1 MKIAISTDS
10 GEVSPHFGRAPEFTF
25 ITIEDNK
32 VVKKDVFPNPGHTVG
47 SIPQFIDDQGAKCII
62 TGGMGPRAVQF
73 FNQFGIDVIMGVSGN
88 IDDTVE
94 KILNGTLEGGE
105 SLCSPGGGKGYG
117 IDKIHTEAD
126 NDHDHHHPHL

>member
-1 MKIAISTDS
+1 MKIAISSDS

-25 ITIEDNK
+25 ITIEDNR

-47 SIPQFIDDQGAKCII
+47 NIPQFIDEQGAKCII

-126 NDHDHHHPHL
+126 NDHDHYHPHL